1 MDNETAFIVALIGLC
16 YLIPLN
22 YLRKKITNDHHPRLI
37 AVGKKRKGLVI
48 RFGALLFLIGAFCAV
63 LMTYQGLHLV
73 IATPYYQDMWI
84 HFYHGEGQLALESPS
99 SINSPKGLFSEY
111 ILFPI
116 FWFLMAVS
124 LFSFPFLC
132 IFLGVFSLGLGQ
144 KYIKDAVKVVM
155 GK

>member
-37 AVGKKRKGLVI
+37 AVGEARKGLVI
-48 RFGALLFLIGAFCAV
+48 RLGALLFLIGAFCAV

-73 IATPYYQDMWI
+73 IATPYYQDWWSQT
-84 HFYHGEGQLALESPS
+84 FQESD
-99 SINSPKGLFSEY
+99 
-111 ILFPI
+111 LFPRPKPYSYSI
-116 FWFLMAVS
+116 GAHFVYYVLRPFSSVVS
-124 LFSFPFLC
+124 FVFPFV
-132 IFLGVFSLGLGQ
+132 ISFIGVFSLLRGQ
-144 KYIKDAVKVVM
+144 KYIKDAIKVVM